1 MKPEIQLNSRGG
13 IDNRLVQVEG
23 EPLKFELKT
32 DYNYRVGII
41 DKNSG
46 EYSFIDPAGGP
57 FITVGSE
64 IEGHK
69 VKAIHKGGIVEFE
82 S

>member
-13 IDNRLVQVEG
+13 LDNRLVQVEG
-23 EPLKFELKT
+23 EPLKFRLKT
-32 DYNYRVGII
+32 DYNYRAGLI
-41 DKNSG
+41 DGNL
-46 EYSFIDPAGGP
+46 ENYSFIDPSGGP

-64 IEGHK
+64 IEGHV

>member
-1 MKPEIQLNSRGG
+1 MKLEIQLNSRGG
-13 IDNRLVQVEG
+13 LDNRLIQVEG
-23 EPLKFELKT
+23 EPLKFRLKT
-32 DYNYRVGII
+32 DYNYRVGFK
-41 DKNSG
+41 DNTEK
-46 EYSFIDPAGGP
+46 YTFIDPAGGP

-64 IEGHK
+64 IEGHV

>member
-1 MKPEIQLNSRGG
+1 MKTEIQLNSRYNM
-13 IDNRLVQVEG
+13 DNRLVQVEG

-41 DKNSG
+41 EENPE

-64 IEGHK
+64 IESHK
-69 VKAIHKGGIVEFE
+69 VKAIHKGGIIEFE
-82 S
+82 P